1 MFQIPSQDWPRRSS
15 PLTGLEDLLK
25 QNPITDAAPQ
35 EERIPVNLV
44 SDFIIEKITLDN
56 VGYGIPVIHGKF
68 SESLQFRSLSA
79 SSSRVSLSVFDNTI
93 NIDVNASA
101 VANSISLSQLGD
113 VTNVPSAG
121 DFLQFN
127 GSGWI
132 TSSIIDEFYIT
143 DGVVTETLSGINKT
157 ITFNQSSNINVS
169 VSPVNNVNITWS
181 AQLSDL
187 SDIPAP
193 TVSDTILTWDGTG
206 YSWSSFSS
214 VSTGSITDGQNVG
227 TLGFGTF
234 SSKLGSILRF
244 RNIAA
249 NSSKVQLSLSSNNIR
264 IDVNPLQ
271 VANEIRI
278 EDLSGV
284 SGVPSN
290 NDTLLYNSSIGS
302 WEFVSGLAAG
312 LSFEVKDQ
320 VNVTNTFSSLIPLRI
335 YGTNGIET
343 SWGISTTDLNVTLNA
358 ALQQLNNVTITSVK
372 ANDILT
378 YDLGTGQWVNAP
390 LRINLLGNNGSQVL
404 NNNDTLKLLGQSG
417 ITVDVTVQDTALIKL
432 NASLL
437 DLNDVPNPTA
447 PNQTLYWVGSGFT
460 WFTQSGG
467 ESNTASNVGT
477 SGHGVFNQ
485 KTGVNLEFR
494 NVAAGSSKV
503 DVSLNSNNIL
513 IDAVSTEI
521 ADEINL
527 EELANVVS
535 TPTIGGYLK
544 YDGSGWV
551 SELSPL
557 DFNFNVESDTGIN
570 LSFSDN
576 ETHVISGDNQFIY
589 TENSLTGIAPL
600 QTKKTNIRL
609 DIEVVAQNIDLQ
621 DLSNI
626 LGDPEVNDIL
636 VYNGTK
642 FEFQPITTQVALSA
656 WSVSGNTENEQHIFG
671 TISNYSIP
679 IYTNNNQVGVF
690 TNTGRFGWG
699 VNNPSSTVESNGSVG
714 FGNVVRKYANYTG
727 TTSDYMILADAT
739 SNNITITLPLATNC
753 YRREYIVKKIDNSV
767 NTVTVYSDS
776 LIDGAVSYTI
786 YSQYVSIKLKSDG
799 INWHIF

>member
-68 SESLQFRSLSA
+68 SESLQFRSIAA

-93 NIDVNASA
+93 NIDVNATA

-132 TSSIIDEFYIT
+132 TSSIIYEFYIT

-264 IDVNPLQ
+264 IDVDPLQ

-278 EDLSGV
+278 EDLAGV
-284 SGVPSN
+284 SGVPAN

-320 VNVTNTFSSLIPLRI
+320 TSVTNTFSSLIPLRI

-437 DLNDVPNPTA
+437 DLNDIPNPTA

-535 TPTIGGYLK
+535 VPTPEGYLK
-544 YDGSGWV
+544 YDGSQWV
-551 SELSPL
+551 TVESPL
-557 DFNFNVESDTGIN
+557 DFNLGVEADSGIN
-570 LSFSDN
+570 LVLNNDDS
-576 ETHVISGDNQFIY
+576 HIIAGDELFIY
-589 TENSLTGIAPL
+589 TNNTLTGIPPL
-600 QTKKTNIRL
+600 QTKKTTISLNI
-609 DIEVVAQNIDLQ
+609 ESVANNIDLQ

-626 LGDPEVNDIL
+626 LGDPSENDIL

-642 FEFQPITTQVALSA
+642 FVFQPIATQISSGS
-656 WSVSGNTENEQHIFG
+656 WSLSGNTESTQLVFG
-671 TISNYSIP
+671 TLNNFEIP
-679 IYTNNNQVGVF
+679 IYTNGNQVGVF
-690 TNTGRFGWG
+690 TTDGRFGWG
-699 VNNPSSTVESNGSVG
+699 VNSPSSTIEADGSVG
-714 FGNVVRKYANYTG
+714 LGNVNRIYANYTA
-727 TTSDYMILADAT
+727 TIDDYMLVVDA
-739 SNNITITLPLATNC
+739 SAGDVMITLPLADDC
-753 YRREYIVKKIDNSV
+753 YRREYVIKKIDNTSNLV
-767 NTVTVYSDS
+767 HIYSS
-776 LIDGAVSYTI
+776 SMIDGAEDYYL
-786 YSQYVSIKLKSDG
+786 YSQFNSIKVKSDG
-799 INWHIF
+799 INWLVF